1 MFSLHHFIVSLSKR
15 SGLMTTNVAVDYFKY
30 HLWTNQ
36 VPGFKYNNPSVR
48 LFLIWTIAANFSFIF
63 DLFKEHE
70 KNLQQMM
77 LKKYPSTIVPNTSHQ
92 YIF

>member
-1 MFSLHHFIVSLSKR
+1 MLLLTILS
-15 SGLMTTNVAVDYFKY
+15 TTSEQIKFRVLNTTIHRYDF
-30 HLWTNQ
+30 
-36 VPGFKYNNPSVR
+36 
-48 LFLIWTIAANFSFIF
+48 FLIWTIAANLSFIF

-70 KNLQQMM
+70 KVLQQMM